1 MCSLKLFAQLSEAP
15 NSIFR
20 KVANIVQTQLEKQ
33 RVQHQKRSLLRM
45 ISESFCTLHKV
56 IQPPAHPQ
64 EIVEQS
70 CYEQSVQLAP
80 QFPIAKA

>member
-1 MCSLKLFAQLSEAP
+1 MCSLKLFGQWNEEP

-20 KVANIVQTQLEKQ
+20 QAKNIEQSQPKK
-33 RVQHQKRSLLRM
+33 RRAQHQKQALLRL

-64 EIVEQS
+64 EMVEQS
-70 CYEQSVQLAP
+70 CHEQSLQLAP